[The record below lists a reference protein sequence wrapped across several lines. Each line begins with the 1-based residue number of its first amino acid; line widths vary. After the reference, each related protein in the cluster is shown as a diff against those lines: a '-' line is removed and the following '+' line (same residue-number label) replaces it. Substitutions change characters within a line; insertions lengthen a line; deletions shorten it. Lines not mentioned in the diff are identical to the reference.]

1 MGDKGIN
8 DALNIMTDFERGYYY
23 AKQRNEASAG
33 KNSLSEMLDLVEIF
47 SEVDGY
53 NAELAKGMAAY
64 YAEQVRMVRKK
75 CSLKKS

>member
-1 MGDKGIN
+1 MSDKGIN
-8 DALNIMTDFERGYYY
+8 DAMKIMADFDRGYYY

-64 YAEQVRMVRKK
+64 YAEQARMTRKK
-75 CSLKKS
+75 